1 MTHDGKSYIKIHH
14 GGQEYRLQDNHE
26 GRRIVEQIDEA
37 TKRGGRVAFTHE
49 AGEASIDFGETGP
62 AHIQYDHAGDA

>member
-26 GRRIVEQIDEA
+26 SRRLVEQIDEA
-37 TKRGGRVAFTHE
+37 AKTGGSVTFNHE
-49 AGEASIDFGETGP
+49 AGEASLDLRDGGHP
-62 AHIQYDHAGDA
+62 HIEYVTSE